1 MTTLKKILVVLILI
15 LAHQFISTSVIAQT
29 PNKFKYQAVLRNADG
44 TIMANEDVTV
54 DINILQGSATGTSVF
69 SETHNVTTT
78 AQGLINLNIG
88 SINDLSVIDWSADT
102 YFVEVSIN
110 GTVMGTSQLL
120 SVPYALHSKTAD
132 SLTGTFNETDPV
144 FSAWDKDYADLTNK
158 PAIVDTVSAV
168 LDTTTQFLRTEVDGS
183 VTNEIQDLQLNGN
196 ILTITNN
203 GSATNIDLSPYLDN
217 TDDQT
222 LAEVLT
228 ISNDAG
234 STQIKNIADPTDNQ
248 DAVTKAYVSALE
260 AKVENLQNALIVS
273 GLLVKDYD
281 GNLYGTVK
289 IGDQIWMTEN
299 LKVTHYPNG
308 DPIPFITNNTNWG
321 NLSDNNTDDA
331 YCFYNNDVN
340 SDYGALYT
348 YAAAI
353 GDNWERDNVDNQGVC
368 PDGWHLPTDAEWQEL
383 IDTLGGNSVA
393 AGKLKETGTSHW
405 TDPNIGA
412 SNESGFTALPG
423 GWRDEYQGTSNNAGD
438 LGIWWSAMGAGF
450 NTVAYYRRLDY
461 YSTTVV
467 RNYGVKSYG
476 FSVRCLKDN

>member
-1 MTTLKKILVVLILI
+1 MTTLKKIAVVLIII
-15 LAHQFISTSVIAQT
+15 LAHQFISTSVMAQT
-29 PNKFKYQAVLRNADG
+29 PNQFKYQAVLRNADG
-44 TIMANEDVTV
+44 TIMANEDVAV
-54 DINILQGSATGTSVF
+54 DISILQGSASGTSVF
-69 SETHNVTTT
+69 TEQHSVTTT

-120 SVPYALHSKTAD
+120 SVPYALHSKTAE
-132 SLTGTFNETDPV
+132 NV
-144 FSAWDKDYADLTNK
+144 FSGDYNDLTNN
-158 PAIVDTVSAV
+158 PAIVDSVTAV
-168 LDTTTQFLRTEVDGS
+168 LDTTTQFVRTEVDGS

-308 DPIPFITNNTNWG
+308 DAIPLVTGNTAWVNLG
-321 NLSDNNTDDA
+321 NNNTDDA
-331 YCFYNNDVN
+331 YCFYNNN
-340 SDYGALYT
+340 SGTDYGVLYT

-353 GDNWERDNVDNQGVC
+353 GDNWTRDNKANQGVC
-368 PDGWHLPTDAEWQEL
+368 PDGWHLPSDAEWTVL
-383 IDTLGGNSVA
+383 TNYLGGASVA
-393 AGKLKETGTSHW
+393 GGKMKETGTTHW
-405 TDPNIGA
+405 SSPNTGATD
-412 SNESGFTALPG
+412 ESGFTALPG
-423 GWRDEYQGTSNNAGD
+423 GIRNSNNGGFSSQGY
-438 LGIWWSAMGAGF
+438 LGYFWSATENGA
-450 NTVAYYRRLDY
+450 TYTWYRFLFY
-461 YSTTVV
+461 NNSNVN
-467 RNYGVKSYG
+467 RNLNYKSHG
-476 FSVRCLKDN
+476 FSVRCLRD